1 MNLLKDINMTD
12 LLFFYPNPVVDIESC
27 GHHRAA
33 TDHIRISVKILNTV
47 SKSQALVTE
56 LRWFLFEVLSGH
68 MSLLT
73 TMLDR
78 KVMTPPCHPR
88 LLLKTS
94 LGKEVHQA
102 VKKCKSPQDSLSP
115 TADCKARQGVPW
127 GPYLVKEPPQA
138 VRGSRARPGP

>member
-12 LLFFYPNPVVDIESC
+12 LSFLYPNPVVDIESC

-33 TDHIRISVKILNTV
+33 TDHIRISVKILNNV
-47 SKSQALVTE
+47 SKSQTLVTE
-56 LRWFLFEVLSGH
+56 LCWLLFEVLSGH

-94 LGKEVHQA
+94 LGKEV
-102 VKKCKSPQDSLSP
+102 SSSS
-115 TADCKARQGVPW
+115 
-127 GPYLVKEPPQA
+127 KEIQ
-138 VRGSRARPGP
+138 VTSRFPKPHSRR